1 MQPRNSLDYHKV
13 FSKIG
18 TQLANIDN
26 LGDMASYIPELLNI
40 NANKFGIHLST
51 VENRHF
57 DYGDSQERF
66 SIQSIAKVLSLSMA
80 FKLEGSSLWQ
90 RVGVE
95 PSGNAFNSLSQLE
108 LECGIPRNPF
118 INAGALLICD
128 VLVEHLTNPKEE
140 FINFVRKLVGKE
152 DINYCER
159 IALSEKKH
167 GYRNAAMV
175 NFMKSYGNIR
185 NDVDV
190 VLDFYFNLCSIE
202 MSCAELSQA
211 MMYLCSNGIN
221 PLNNEEI
228 VTPSRAKRIN
238 AIMQLCGFYDEAGE
252 FSFKVG
258 LPGKSG
264 VGGGIIAIH
273 PEKYSIALWS
283 PKLNEKGN
291 SYRGMKILEFFTT
304 QTKSSIF

>member
-1 MQPRNSLDYHKV
+1 MNLD
-13 FSKIG
+13 F
-18 TQLANIDN
+18 QNIFLQIEEQIKSVQN
-26 LGDMASYIPELLNI
+26 LGKVASYIPELSKVDEE
-40 NANKFGIHLST
+40 KFGIHLSST
-51 VENRHF
+51 DNQHYSYGNF
-57 DYGDSQERF
+57 DERF
-66 SIQSIAKVLSLSMA
+66 SIQSIAKVFSLSMA
-80 FKLEGSSLWQ
+80 FRLEGKELWK

-108 LECGIPRNPF
+108 LENGIPRNPF

-128 VLVEHLTNPKEE
+128 VLISHLQNPKED
-140 FINFVRKLVGKE
+140 FLNYIRKLVGKD
-152 DINYCER
+152 DINYSSR
-159 IALSEKKH
+159 IANSEKEH
-167 GYRNAAMV
+167 GFRNAAMV
-175 NFMKSYGNIR
+175 NFIKSYNNIK
-185 NDVDV
+185 NDVDE

-202 MSCAELSQA
+202 MSCEELAQA

-221 PLNNEEI
+221 PLNNEEV

-264 VGGGIIAIH
+264 VGGGIVAIH
-273 PEKYSIALWS
+273 PGHYTVVVWS

-291 SYRGMKILEFFTT
+291 SYRGMKILEFLTT
-304 QTKSSIF
+304 QSKSSIF

>member
-1 MQPRNSLDYHKV
+1 MQPKDSLDYHKV

-18 TQLANIDN
+18 TQLDNIDN
-26 LGDMASYIPELLNI
+26 LGKVASYIPELLNVDPK
-40 NANKFGIHLST
+40 KFGIHLST

-80 FKLEGSSLWQ
+80 FRLEGSSLWE

-128 VLVEHLTNPKEE
+128 VLVSHLKHPKEE
-140 FINFVRKLVGKE
+140 FLNFVRKLVGKD
-152 DINYCER
+152 DINYSQR
-159 IALSEKKH
+159 MALSEKEH
-167 GYRNAAMV
+167 GFRNAAMV
-175 NFMKSYGNIR
+175 NFMKSYGNIK
-185 NDVDV
+185 NDVEE

-211 MMYLCSNGIN
+211 MMYLCSDGIN

-228 VTPSRAKRIN
+228 VSPSRAKRIN

-264 VGGGIIAIH
+264 VGGGIIAIL
-273 PEKYSIALWS
+273 PSKYSISIWS
-283 PKLNEKGN
+283 PRLNEKGN

>member
-1 MQPRNSLDYHKV
+1 MQPKDSLDYHKV
-13 FSKIG
+13 FSKLG
-18 TQLANIDN
+18 TQLCKINN
-26 LGDMASYIPELLNI
+26 LGEVASYIPELLNVD
-40 NANKFGIHLST
+40 AKKFGIHLST

-80 FKLEGSSLWQ
+80 FRLEGSSLWK

-118 INAGALLICD
+118 INAGALLVCD
-128 VLVEHLTNPKEE
+128 VLVGHLTNPKKE

-152 DINYCER
+152 DIHYCER

-175 NFMKSYGNIR
+175 NFMKSYGNIK
-185 NDVDV
+185 NDVDE

-221 PLNNEEI
+221 PLSNEEV

-273 PEKYSIALWS
+273 PSKYCIAVWS
-283 PKLNEKGN
+283 PRLNEKGN

>member
-1 MQPRNSLDYHKV
+1 MPKEFSEV
-13 FSKIG
+13 FE
-18 TQLANIDN
+18 QLSHQVEHLDN
-26 LGDMASYIPELLNI
+26 LGEVASYIPELSNV
-40 NANKFGIHLST
+40 NPSKFGIHLIT
-51 VENRHF
+51 TTKQAYA
-57 DYGDSQERF
+57 YGNSEERF

-80 FKLEGSSLWQ
+80 FRLEGPALWE

-108 LECGIPRNPF
+108 LEEGIPRNPF

-128 VLVEHLTNPKEE
+128 VLVSHLQDPKTD
-140 FINFVRKLVGKE
+140 FLNFVKKLCGKD

-159 IALSEKKH
+159 IALSEKEH
-167 GYRNAAMV
+167 GFRNAAMV
-175 NFMKSYGNIR
+175 NFMKSYGNIK
-185 NDVDV
+185 NNVDE

-202 MSCAELSQA
+202 MSCQELAQTMS
-211 MMYLCSNGIN
+211 YLSNEGVN
-221 PLNNEEI
+221 PLNNEEV

-238 AIMQLCGFYDEAGE
+238 AVMQLCGFYDEAGE

-273 PEKYSIALWS
+273 PGKFCVALWS
-283 PKLNEKGN
+283 PRLNAKGN
-291 SYRGMKILEFFTT
+291 SYRGMKILEYITT
-304 QTKSSIF
+304 ATKSSIF

>member
-1 MQPRNSLDYHKV
+1 MQPKESLDYHKV

-18 TQLANIDN
+18 TQLDSIDN
-26 LGDMASYIPELLNI
+26 LGKVASYIPELFNV
-40 NANKFGIHLST
+40 NPKKFGIHLST

-80 FKLEGSSLWQ
+80 FRLEGSSLWE

-128 VLVEHLTNPKEE
+128 VLVSHLEDPKKE
-140 FINFVRKLVGKE
+140 FLEFVRKLVGKN
-152 DINYCER
+152 DINYCQR
-159 IALSEKKH
+159 IALSEKEH
-167 GYRNAAMV
+167 GFRNAAMV
-175 NFMKSYGNIR
+175 NFMKSYGNIK
-185 NDVDV
+185 NDVEE

-211 MMYLCSNGIN
+211 MMYLCSDGIN
-221 PLNNEEI
+221 PLNNEEV
-228 VTPSRAKRIN
+228 VTSSRAKRIN

-264 VGGGIIAIH
+264 VGGGIIAIL
-273 PEKYSIALWS
+273 PSKYSIAVWS
-283 PKLNEKGN
+283 PRLNEKGN
-291 SYRGMKILEFFTT
+291 SYRGMKILEFITT

>member
-1 MQPRNSLDYHKV
+1 MQSKDTLDYHKV

-18 TQLANIDN
+18 SQLEHIDN
-26 LGDMASYIPELLNI
+26 LGEVASYIPELFNVDPK
-40 NANKFGIHLST
+40 KFGIHLST

-66 SIQSIAKVLSLSMA
+66 SIQSISKVLSLSMA
-80 FKLEGSSLWQ
+80 FRLEGTSLWE

-108 LECGIPRNPF
+108 LEHGIPRNPF

-128 VLVEHLTNPKEE
+128 VLISHLKKPKEE
-140 FINFVRKLVGKE
+140 FIDFVRTLVGKD

-159 IALSEKKH
+159 IALSEKEH

-175 NFMKSYGNIR
+175 NFMKSYGNIN
-185 NDVDV
+185 NDVEE

-211 MMYLCSNGIN
+211 MIYLCSDGIN
-221 PLNNEEI
+221 PLNNEEV
-228 VTPSRAKRIN
+228 VTPSRAKRMN

-273 PEKYSIALWS
+273 PSKYSIAIWS
-283 PKLNEKGN
+283 PRLNEKGN
-291 SYRGMKILEFFTT
+291 SYRGMKILEFITT